1 MLSSRISVNADR
13 KIADADYARIISAE
27 IEKGASLPLI
37 PQWPAILETFR
48 QSLQAA
54 AAGPKTREQ
63 ALADAHKEIEAIFAL
78 PLGRKAT
85 CTRASDR
92 APWPEALF
100 LRSGIA
106 FPIEP
111 FAALRAMLPHCRR
124 QRRRSRMLGK
134 KWTGYWFVLRGA
146 ITLAVILGFPAV
158 TAILESVG
166 LVGRKGGVSLANCT
180 RLLGD
185 VQFPVTTWST
195 LIFVVAVVSFHL
207 VMGPRR
213 RAAAQPRRARPLG
226 VPCARH
232 PACHLPP
239 L

>member
-1 MLSSRISVNADR
+1 
-13 KIADADYARIISAE
+13 
-27 IEKGASLPLI
+27 
-37 PQWPAILETFR
+37 
-48 QSLQAA
+48 
-54 AAGPKTREQ
+54 
-63 ALADAHKEIEAIFAL
+63 
-78 PLGRKAT
+78 
-85 CTRASDR
+85 
-92 APWPEALF
+92 
-100 LRSGIA
+100 
-106 FPIEP
+106 
-111 FAALRAMLPHCRR
+111 
-124 QRRRSRMLGK
+124 MLGK